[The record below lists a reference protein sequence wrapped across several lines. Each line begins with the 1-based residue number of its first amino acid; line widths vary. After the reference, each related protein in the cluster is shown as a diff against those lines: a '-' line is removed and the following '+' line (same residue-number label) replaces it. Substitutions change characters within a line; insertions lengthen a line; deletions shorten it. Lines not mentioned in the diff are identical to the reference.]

1 MQILQVT
8 DNSTL
13 KCYYQL
19 NVNVIKKVSQIIECD
34 TFFITNYLMVD
45 SGCIAFKQPSLL
57 PIQLTS

>member
-1 MQILQVT
+1 MQILQVA

-34 TFFITNYLMVD
+34 TFFLLITSWLIQDVLRLNNPPY
-45 SGCIAFKQPSLL
+45 SLYN
-57 PIQLTS
+57 